1 MIRKIDSESKECR
14 EFIEE
19 LFLRRTLIPEQVLE
33 TVSNIIDEVREKGD
47 DALLSFTLRFDGVEM
62 DAKMLK
68 VSVPEMED
76 AVKKTDASLLR
87 VIARAA
93 ENIRKFHERQKS
105 ESWFYTG
112 ENGEILGQRHTP
124 MERVGIYVPG
134 GTAPLVSSVLM
145 TAIPAK
151 VAGVERVIMATPPQK
166 DGSINPA
173 VLAAAQAT
181 GVDEVYRIGGA
192 QAVAAMAFGT
202 ETIPWV
208 DKIVGP
214 GNIYV
219 ATAKKLVYG
228 TVGIDMVAGP
238 SEITVIADDTA
249 KPEFVAADLLSQ
261 AEHDEMAASILLT
274 DSDEIAE
281 AVVSELRKQLQL
293 LDRRQTAEKSL
304 RNYGAIIVVNG
315 INSAVELANMIAPE
329 HLELCVR
336 EPFRL
341 LGMVKNAGAVFLG
354 SNSPEPVGDYIAGP
368 NHVLPTGGTARFFS
382 PLGVYDFIKRT
393 SVIYYTPEALASV
406 TDDVIK
412 LAEAEG
418 LDAHANS
425 VRTRSSRDTGS
436 DGNKGR

>member
-14 EFIEE
+14 EFIEK

>member
-1 MIRKIDSESKECR
+1 
-14 EFIEE
+14 
-19 LFLRRTLIPEQVLE
+19 
-33 TVSNIIDEVREKGD
+33 
-47 DALLSFTLRFDGVEM
+47 
-62 DAKMLK
+62 
-68 VSVPEMED
+68 
-76 AVKKTDASLLR
+76 
-87 VIARAA
+87 
-93 ENIRKFHERQKS
+93 
-105 ESWFYTG
+105 
-112 ENGEILGQRHTP
+112 
-124 MERVGIYVPG
+124 
-134 GTAPLVSSVLM
+134 
-145 TAIPAK
+145 
-151 VAGVERVIMATPPQK
+151 
-166 DGSINPA
+166 
-173 VLAAAQAT
+173 
-181 GVDEVYRIGGA
+181 
-192 QAVAAMAFGT
+192 
-202 ETIPWV
+202 
-208 DKIVGP
+208 
-214 GNIYV
+214 
-219 ATAKKLVYG
+219 
-228 TVGIDMVAGP
+228 
-238 SEITVIADDTA
+238 
-249 KPEFVAADLLSQ
+249 
-261 AEHDEMAASILLT
+261 MAASILLT

>member
-1 MIRKIDSESKECR
+1 M
-14 EFIEE
+14 
-19 LFLRRTLIPEQVLE
+19 E

-47 DALLSFTLRFDGVEM
+47 DALLSFTLRFDGVKM

-68 VSVPEMED
+68 VSAPEMED
-76 AVKKTDASLLR
+76 AVKKTDAILLR
-87 VIARAA
+87 VSARAA
-93 ENIRKFHERQKS
+93 ENIRKFHERQKA

-151 VAGVERVIMATPPQK
+151 VAGVERVIMATPPQR
-166 DGSINPA
+166 
-173 VLAAAQAT
+173 T
-181 GVDEVYRIGGA
+181 GRLTRRCLQPRKRPGGRSLQDRGA

-238 SEITVIADDTA
+238 VEITVIADDTA

-261 AEHDEMAASILLT
+261 AEHDEMAASVLLT

-393 SVIYYTPEALASV
+393 SVIYYTPEALVSV
-406 TDDVIK
+406 MDDVIR

-418 LDAHANS
+418 LDAPKPIRKNQEQQ
-425 VRTRSSRDTGS
+425 RYGQRWQQGQMISSAAP
-436 DGNKGR
+436 GRNRKRQGQGQIQMQIQRQGG